1 MKEPFPQSLPDPW
14 GAAARVLRFAA
25 GICVLGS
32 LAWFLAGAAR
42 VLWNYKVSH
51 PSQVAPLPDSAKGIV
66 DSRDAAEYD
75 KALQLAA
82 VGLERHPDDPQI
94 RDLSEDLKRDFKV
107 AFVLHCVPYGKPL
120 GGGNNCQTLTSA
132 DEFYLTVDLTAVQPK
147 CYVYVFLADSTGGW
161 KVLLPNKTYPNPLLP
176 HEYKVPDDLDFR
188 GRLHPPDT
196 PGAEKVFLV
205 AARWRIPA
213 LEDLSVRLAEEKDP
227 ERERD
232 LGEQI
237 EARLRKE
244 RAKPDAL
251 KGLKIGTLEF
261 NNFGKQ

>member
-1 MKEPFPQSLPDPW
+1 MKEPFPQSLPDAW
-14 GAAARVLRFAA
+14 GTTAKVLRSAA
-25 GICVLGS
+25 VICVLGS

-42 VLWNYKVSH
+42 GLWNYKVGH

-66 DSRDAAEYD
+66 DARDAAEYD

-82 VGLERHPDDPQI
+82 VGLERHPDLPQI
-94 RDLSEDLKRDFKV
+94 RDLSEDLRRDFKV

-120 GGGNNCQTLTSA
+120 GGRNNCQTLSSA
-132 DEFYLTVDLTAVQPK
+132 DEFYLTVDLTAVQPS

-161 KVLLPNKTYPNPLLP
+161 EVLLPNKTDLNPLLP
-176 HEYKVPDDLDFR
+176 HEYKVPDDLDFKR
-188 GRLHPPDT
+188 KLHPPDA

-205 AARWRIPA
+205 AARWRIPV
-213 LEDLSVRLAEEKDP
+213 LEDLSARLAAEKDP
-227 ERERD
+227 ERARD

-244 RAKPDAL
+244 RAKPDAI

-261 NNFGKQ
+261 NNSGKR